1 MNKRLG
7 FAVAALSLFCYG
19 ASEAG
24 FSRSDVDEK
33 KTENKDAAASGGEA
47 PAAPSEGVKTDGGD
61 TEKKD
66 VSGDPVVLR
75 IDGKEFRRSE
85 VMEDAKLLPPQML
98 QGVSQENLFNMLLE
112 QKMRNYLLVRYVK
125 TLGIEESKDYKDEK
139 SKMEE
144 ALLLRFYVIKHIAPK
159 ANVESTLKA
168 EYTRYI
174 AEYKKVK
181 EYHIN
186 HIVVS
191 TEEASKAV
199 LADLNAGKDFGE
211 VAKARSESPTKE
223 SGGDEGYIPLE
234 AFPAEVKDK
243 ISALKKGEF
252 TKEAIKMGNGFNFF
266 KVVDTRD
273 SAPMKYDE
281 AKDMLRQ
288 LVLRKEM
295 LAKVTELEK
304 KAKIE
309 KFREDGTSESADTAK
324 SEEKKNETAPVAP
337 VNEEK
342 KAEEPAKA
350 PEAPSTP
357 AADEK
362 KAEESK
368 VPESTTAPAAPVP
381 VPTTPV
387 APAA

>member
-1 MNKRLG
+1 
-7 FAVAALSLFCYG
+7 
-19 ASEAG
+19 
-24 FSRSDVDEK
+24 
-33 KTENKDAAASGGEA
+33 
-47 PAAPSEGVKTDGGD
+47 
-61 TEKKD
+61 
-66 VSGDPVVLR
+66 
-75 IDGKEFRRSE
+75 
-85 VMEDAKLLPPQML
+85 
-98 QGVSQENLFNMLLE
+98 
-112 QKMRNYLLVRYVK
+112 
-125 TLGIEESKDYKDEK
+125 
-139 SKMEE
+139 MEE

-159 ANVESTLKA
+159 ANVEATLKA

-191 TEEASKAV
+191 TEDASKAV

-266 KVVDTRD
+266 KVVDIRD
-273 SAPMKYDE
+273 STPMKYDE
-281 AKDMLRQ
+281 AKEMLKQ

-304 KAKIE
+304 QAKIE
-309 KFREDGTSESADTAK
+309 KFREDGTSGSGDVAK
-324 SEEKKNETAPVAP
+324 SEEKKDETASTT
-337 VNEEK
+337 EEK
-342 KAEEPAKA
+342 KAEELTKASETTSAPAT
-350 PEAPSTP
+350 E
-357 AADEK
+357 EK
-362 KAEESK
+362 KPEKAAK
-368 VPESTTAPAAPVP
+368 TPESAPAAPA
-381 VPTTPV
+381 
-387 APAA
+387 APAALAA